1 MCNYVSLHAV
11 GMMPGDAFAL
21 QSRQCSNC
29 SATVTPLWRRNPE
42 GKYLC
47 NACGLYFRVNGTNR
61 NGVQKKKVRIMC
73 TKLLLT
79 CMWLIKSKSLMLF
92 TFGVSEKWLGSE

>member
-1 MCNYVSLHAV
+1 M
-11 GMMPGDAFAL
+11 GMPGDAFAF

-29 SATVTPLWRRNPE
+29 SATATPLWRRNPE

-61 NGVQKKKVRIMC
+61 NGTQKKKVRF
-73 TKLLLT
+73 LLFPGFAN
-79 CMWLIKSKSLMLF
+79 IHNNVVLF
-92 TFGVSEKWLGSE
+92 GELKIASF

>member
-1 MCNYVSLHAV
+1 MT
-11 GMMPGDAFAL
+11 MPGDAFAF

-29 SATVTPLWRRNPE
+29 SATATPLWRRNPE

-61 NGVQKKKVRIMC
+61 NGTQKKKVRSPIHNNFAHRG
-73 TKLLLT
+73 
-79 CMWLIKSKSLMLF
+79 IKKIASF
-92 TFGVSEKWLGSE
+92 EV